1 MSPATDSAFTRP
13 TYGANRGST
22 ATSTRTDL
30 CVGALMYQPICK
42 PCEWS
47 GITDRENDAVEM
59 WHDHALP
66 SWRELPI
73 VPSRL
78 RLMDK
83 DGLSKAAKE

>member
-1 MSPATDSAFTRP
+1 
-13 TYGANRGST
+13 
-22 ATSTRTDL
+22 
-30 CVGALMYQPICK
+30 MYQPICK